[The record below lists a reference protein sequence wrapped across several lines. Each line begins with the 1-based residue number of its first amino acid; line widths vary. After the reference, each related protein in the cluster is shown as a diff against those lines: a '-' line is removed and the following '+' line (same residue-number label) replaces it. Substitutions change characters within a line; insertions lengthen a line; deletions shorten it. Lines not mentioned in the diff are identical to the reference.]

1 MKKYSLQIYKSN
13 GESTDIELRK
23 YQYNGSFMGERN
35 ITASISS
42 PVKIDWAVGDYV
54 VFRNEI
60 FRLRYIPP
68 VKKQARRGT
77 YGEGYIYDGI
87 VFSSIISQLMDVQFL
102 DYVSNDNKAHYTGL
116 SDFAFYVS
124 NNSLT
129 EFASRIMANIE
140 RVYGTGSWDVIVANK
155 GVVVKD
161 EEGNIIVE
169 GTSFEFDDQSISIT
183 SGTSI
188 YNAICLINTQ
198 LELNFLI
205 RVINGRNTIIL
216 GGSSI
221 ATAESLGYGKGRG
234 LKSIQQSHNNNE
246 QIVTRLHAYGS
257 SRNLPYRYYNKKY
270 NDKDKY
276 PKMFD
281 SNGNYLL
288 ESRYINK
295 LMLPYRCWVQ
305 NSNLW
310 DAFIQ
315 SSLVDV
321 IGVKEGE
328 VTFDGSDKDWD
339 EIYPSL
345 ENQSVNDWEVG
356 MTMYDSG
363 YRGYSE
369 TMQTRFLFYTKHMTS
384 YGRVIEEIKEIFT
397 LDTKKAEDKEQAKG
411 ILEDCRWAVTP
422 GKESY
427 YEEAM
432 NVIDEVWDGK
442 SWDYEY
448 NYAVKKTHKLTST
461 EKANI
466 KKHTYNGEGRL
477 DKFPSGVVINDNGVS
492 SDGSYTDGST
502 DTSGNVMNTTFEI
515 VIPQLGFDIEDWVAQ
530 DNSKA
535 TVSIK
540 TGMCSGREFPINSC
554 VAVDANDY
562 SKGWKLNLDRH
573 QDMEVNMIFPNSV
586 YKLSAGDEY
595 VLTGIYMPDTYVESA
610 ENRLYEQAVKYL
622 ADIDHTKYTYN
633 LDVDSKWM
641 YEHEKIANLLYEGC
655 SIVFNDFD
663 NGDTMEGVGD
673 LNIGEVS
680 VIATQV
686 TISFNEESLPKY
698 TITLSDDKHTAV
710 NLQEMISASVKSNTV
725 AYSNSI
731 SLLERKIN
739 DKLSKT
745 EQDVALELIT
755 FLKGI
760 KTAGIENDGVNITKG
775 LTELYDVIR
784 SNGFKNSMTAGTG
797 WQIDANGNAQVESIE
812 VRSYM
817 RVLELVMNRLSAEE
831 SEFVFTESGTVET
844 ATLNEDDGS
853 YTLVMRK
860 KTDKD
865 ITAFQEGDVLKGV
878 VNDLAEQ
885 GAVGV
890 KYYTSWVLVEEVDNA
905 TNSIKV
911 SVYEDKD
918 TPAKKN
924 FPPCDLMVL
933 HRWGNADETKKE
945 RQSCWYISSI
955 EKRIVML
962 DGVTKPIIDESNYAS
977 FYGLPFDMKNFMGY
991 SLNANQPYLYVRGA
1005 LLQDVCFID
1014 YKGQIV
1020 KQERYRGVWS
1030 QEVANNSD
1038 DPYIVKETTFDTV
1051 YHKNAKWQCTSTT
1064 ATTVEPSTSTTD
1076 WIRLTEEATGSDGKS
1091 AAKAYVASNDIA
1103 IPTDADGVVSEN
1115 FSIGNTFT
1123 LMVDGKKCTDL
1134 KVTMD
1139 GTPAT
1144 NAFKAQLN
1152 QLWLTISSSK
1162 GAELGL
1168 LAYTLH
1174 FTVKGVLDNVTY
1186 SDVVT
1191 ILVRPNRAGADGKN
1205 LTRVS
1210 NFYKWGASGKEAPS
1224 GDYTENNIPEHV
1236 EGLDYLWNYE
1246 VCYNDAGEPISTS
1259 EKTCI
1264 GNFARGIK
1272 SITEYYQIGTAEK
1285 PDKPISVDTI
1295 DASGWQTIM
1304 PSLTAEKRYLWNL
1317 EVVRF
1322 TDGTYSISEVHLA
1335 GAQGDSITIE
1345 QKLVY
1350 YAISASG
1357 TSTPPDAWFGDT
1369 IKEPTEEKP
1378 YLWTC
1383 VSIRYSDTTVVKY
1396 YTVARRGENG
1406 ASGRNLT
1413 KVVNYYKWGASGT
1426 QVPGGDYTENKIP
1439 KHVEGLDY
1447 LWNYEVCYSDNDVL
1461 SRSGETCIGY
1471 FPKNGEPG
1479 KDGKGIKSITEFY
1492 QVGTERKPAAI
1503 SISTDGTKVTIPSG
1517 WETTMGTTTPD
1528 NRYVWNQEV
1537 IEYSD
1542 STYSVTAVHLAGAQG
1557 EQGVKGDPGDNG
1569 EDGADGALPNLFGYD
1584 TKVECLAGHHNVVH
1598 TKTGFAVVLD
1608 SLSDD
1613 DTSSDKYCQLRIKN
1627 FTAGEGTYS
1636 VSGYITHSAG
1646 GKFEFDCGDVTP
1658 QTLTLTAN
1666 KRTRFAKKFELPKNS
1681 YKHIDFEFFRSGLI
1695 NVEELK
1701 IERTDNVVSEC
1712 TPFVT
1717 LAHDSITQKQNILL
1731 DTNFTK
1737 TSDRTIWSVFSGDIV
1752 ENAYNSL
1759 SAFHYKDTR
1768 SSSITTAVEILSQK
1782 FVGKLKPSTWY
1793 TLSMFTKV
1801 KGKVIP
1807 YIGSNVT
1814 RNEKQ
1819 TGKNKGLDAVLCD
1832 EYIVSSSNTTNTHQ
1846 LEESTEYK
1854 RHSITFLTAPDL
1866 TNADE
1871 RMYFYIWAQAEI
1883 YVTMLK
1889 LEECEKPTDWQLN
1902 EADRKGE
1909 KGDNGKTGKPLAG
1922 PTIWDSSVKYMSGK
1936 SDEAYQSIVINP
1948 KYPKQMYLCGYSHSG
1963 KEPSSQTSTS
1973 SVDTCTEDQPW
1984 VQVPY
1989 QDFVATKVLF
1999 AERGKI
2005 ENLDITNAT
2014 IQGTI
2019 TDMAVKTKAEWDAIT
2034 NALVPKADEG
2044 LTEYERNFQI
2054 VDPSKAGSYFIP
2066 TIDPTSSD
2074 NSATVYDRGPQIV
2087 FLPTYNPSTDYDII
2101 TSKITT
2107 SSTGKKRYNIPKYQT
2122 AGTHIRITK
2131 GGAPRQYLRWAYLE
2145 DAEYDRLW
2153 TSGNTNNRRTIR
2165 DIYNLGTLICADHK
2179 IFKVTDGYDTHGH
2192 DIQGAWYYGNSD
2204 YKHGRFNV
2212 NGTVARMLWL
2222 MPGQTVELV
2231 SQIEEIYNKKCL
2243 VWSVVNSSDFTAVN
2257 LNADLYNRSTTHEP
2271 IKFYGESSI
2280 LDPANAG
2287 GPGIWEDCFMAHR
2300 KIDNLSLGGV
2310 TKELPRLFINRNGST
2325 YDNGNPMADF
2335 YIP

>member
-641 YEHEKIANLLYEGC
+641 YEHEKVANLLYEGC

-844 ATLNEDDGS
+844 ATLNEDGS

-865 ITAFQEGDVLKGV
+865 ITAFQKGDVLKGV

-1030 QEVANNSD
+1030 QEVANSD

-1123 LMVDGKKCTDL
+1123 LMVDGKNCTNL

-1139 GTPAT
+1139 GSLSSSAP
-1144 NAFKAQLN
+1144 FKATLN
-1152 QLWLTISSSK
+1152 GLWLEISSSK
-1162 GAELGL
+1162 GTQFGS
-1168 LAYTLH
+1168 LAHTLH
-1174 FTVKGVLDNVTY
+1174 FTVTGTLDGGTY
-1186 SDVVT
+1186 SDIVT
-1191 ILVRPNRAGADGKN
+1191 ILVRPNKQ
-1205 LTRVS
+1205 
-1210 NFYKWGASGKEAPS
+1210 
-1224 GDYTENNIPEHV
+1224 
-1236 EGLDYLWNYE
+1236 
-1246 VCYNDAGEPISTS
+1246 GEKG
-1259 EKTCI
+1259 EQ
-1264 GNFARGIK
+1264 G
-1272 SITEYYQIGTAEK
+1272 EQ
-1285 PDKPISVDTI
+1285 
-1295 DASGWQTIM
+1295 
-1304 PSLTAEKRYLWNL
+1304 
-1317 EVVRF
+1317 
-1322 TDGTYSISEVHLA
+1322 
-1335 GAQGDSITIE
+1335 GAQGEKGEKGDKGE
-1345 QKLVY
+1345 QGLRGLQGLQGDRGEQGIAGTAGKDGIDGQTSWFHIKYSSV
-1350 YAISASG
+1350 ANPTSASQMTETPSTYIG
-1357 TSTPPDAWFGDT
+1357 TYVDFIEKDSTDPSKYQWHRFEGLQGEKGEQGIPGIGVDGKT
-1369 IKEPTEEKP
+1369 TYLHIK
-1378 YLWTC
+1378 
-1383 VSIRYSDTTVVKY
+1383 YSNDGGKTFTSNNGETV
-1396 YTVARRGENG
+1396 
-1406 ASGRNLT
+1406 
-1413 KVVNYYKWGASGT
+1413 
-1426 QVPGGDYTENKIP
+1426 GDYIGVCT
-1439 KHVEGLDY
+1439 DY
-1447 LWNYEVCYSDNDVL
+1447 VHDDPTYVSAYTWSK
-1461 SRSGETCIGY
+1461 T
-1471 FPKNGEPG
+1471 KGEPG
-1479 KDGKGIKSITEFY
+1479 KDGADGI
-1492 QVGTERKPAAI
+1492 
-1503 SISTDGTKVTIPSG
+1503 
-1517 WETTMGTTTPD
+1517 
-1528 NRYVWNQEV
+1528 
-1537 IEYSD
+1537 
-1542 STYSVTAVHLAGAQG
+1542 
-1557 EQGVKGDPGDNG
+1557 
-1569 EDGADGALPNLFGYD
+1569 DGADGALPNLFGYD
-1584 TKVECLAGHHNVVH
+1584 TKVECLVGHHNVVH

-1608 SLSDD
+1608 SISDD
-1613 DTSSDKYCQLRIKN
+1613 YTSSDKYCQLRIKD

-1636 VSGYITHSAG
+1636 ISGYITHGGG
-1646 GKFEFDCGDVTP
+1646 GKFEFDCGDVAP
-1658 QTLTLTAN
+1658 QTMTLTAN
-1666 KRTRFAKKFELPKNS
+1666 KRTRFGRKFVLPKNS
-1681 YKHIDFEFFRSGLI
+1681 LKHIDFEFYKSGLI

-1701 IERTDNVVSEC
+1701 IERTDDAVSEC

-2034 NALVPKADEG
+2034 NALVPNADKG

-2107 SSTGKKRYNIPKYQT
+2107 SDTGKKRYNIPKYQT

-2145 DAEYDRLW
+2145 DAEYDRRW
-2153 TSGNTNNRRTIR
+2153 TSGNDSNRQTIR

-2204 YKHGRFNV
+2204 YKHGRFSI
-2212 NGTVARMLWL
+2212 NGTVARLLWL

-2257 LNADLYNRSTTHEP
+2257 VNADLYNRSDTYEP
-2271 IKFYGESSI
+2271 IKFHGESSI

-2287 GPGIWEDCFMAHR
+2287 GSGIWEDCFMAHR
-2300 KIDNLSLGGV
+2300 KIDNLLLGGV

>member
-1 MKKYSLQIYKSN
+1 MVREYSKALISSYMKIYDAEKIEIADVPVTKNAKHEQELMKSDYIRLEWSQEEYMSLPVGAYIEHEGVKYSLFEQYVPDNN
-13 GESTDIELRK
+13 GGV
-23 YQYNGSFMGERN
+23 YQYKPEFQHPMMLLAHTPCLLTTRDSVGKEIKQTDWAYTGILSTILGRLQSVIYDQLGIMLTFKTNFKPTTDVEESATCTFSGVDIISAFSEVCNQFGGIEYHIDWDSKTVWFGDIFLGDEVSLEEGGNVGMASKSTNAKDYANYFIVRGGTRN
-35 ITASISS
+35 ITNKTASGDNVQSDS
-42 PVKIDWAVGDYV
+42 RLLIDDIDKRANEEQPKVQKVLIFDHIYPQLDLYVYNVRKRVRRLKDEDKQYV
-54 VFRNEI
+54 V
-60 FRLRYIPP
+60 
-68 VKKQARRGT
+68 K
-77 YGEGYIYDGI
+77 
-87 VFSSIISQLMDVQFL
+87 S
-102 DYVSNDNKAHYTGL
+102 
-116 SDFAFYVS
+116 
-124 NNSLT
+124 
-129 EFASRIMANIE
+129 
-140 RVYGTGSWDVIVANK
+140 
-155 GVVVKD
+155 
-161 EEGNIIVE
+161 
-169 GTSFEFDDQSISIT
+169 
-183 SGTSI
+183 
-188 YNAICLINTQ
+188 YNAD
-198 LELNFLI
+198 
-205 RVINGRNTIIL
+205 
-216 GGSSI
+216 GSV
-221 ATAESLGYGKGRG
+221 AEYKTYA
-234 LKSIQQSHNNNE
+234 
-246 QIVTRLHAYGS
+246 VYYMRLAY
-257 SRNLPYRYYNKKY
+257 
-270 NDKDKY
+270 
-276 PKMFD
+276 
-281 SNGNYLL
+281 
-288 ESRYINK
+288 
-295 LMLPYRCWVQ
+295 
-305 NSNLW
+305 
-310 DAFIQ
+310 
-315 SSLVDV
+315 
-321 IGVKEGE
+321 KEGE
-328 VTFDGSDKDWD
+328 AWKDYTINNPSDDIVAGKKLTASF
-339 EIYPSL
+339 EPNEKGTHSELAGREYELIYHKADKTIIANPTI
-345 ENQSVNDWEVG
+345 G
-356 MTMYDSG
+356 DSG
-363 YRGYSE
+363 VNILAGDYEIVFEQDGDLIIPNVDTLQPWGNSTPDDTCDKVVLYNIVMSDEYIANAKVR
-369 TMQTRFLFYTKHMTS
+369 LA
-384 YGRVIEEIKEIFT
+384 EEAEKEIMRQYTDKTNYTVHSNPIEFAKRDPGLSIGRAVRYRT
-397 LDTKKAEDKEQAKG
+397 LSGEVMSTRINRLSTQLDYPIEQEITLGNAVIKGNTQQLKEDVKSISVAIDVNESSATRINSMLNSAMRELMEYDAHLLHKDRDDETAYKLTMGELLVKG
-411 ILEDCRWAVTP
+411 IA
-422 GKESY
+422 K
-427 YEEAM
+427 
-432 NVIDEVWDGK
+432 I
-442 SWDYEY
+442 
-448 NYAVKKTHKLTST
+448 
-461 EKANI
+461 
-466 KKHTYNGEGRL
+466 
-477 DKFPSGVVINDNGVS
+477 
-492 SDGSYTDGST
+492 
-502 DTSGNVMNTTFEI
+502 
-515 VIPQLGFDIEDWVAQ
+515 
-530 DNSKA
+530 
-535 TVSIK
+535 
-540 TGMCSGREFPINSC
+540 
-554 VAVDANDY
+554 
-562 SKGWKLNLDRH
+562 
-573 QDMEVNMIFPNSV
+573 
-586 YKLSAGDEY
+586 LS
-595 VLTGIYMPDTYVESA
+595 
-610 ENRLYEQAVKYL
+610 N
-622 ADIDHTKYTYN
+622 
-633 LDVDSKWM
+633 
-641 YEHEKIANLLYEGC
+641 
-655 SIVFNDFD
+655 
-663 NGDTMEGVGD
+663 
-673 LNIGEVS
+673 VS
-680 VIATQV
+680 VGGKVST
-686 TISFNEESLPKY
+686 N
-698 TITLSDDKHTAV
+698 
-710 NLQEMISASVKSNTV
+710 
-725 AYSNSI
+725 
-731 SLLERKIN
+731 R
-739 DKLSKT
+739 
-745 EQDVALELIT
+745 
-755 FLKGI
+755 
-760 KTAGIENDGVNITKG
+760 IENDGDNITHG
-775 LTELYDVIR
+775 VTELFKEIK
-784 SNGFKNSMTAGTG
+784 SNGFKNSMTAGSG
-797 WQIDANGNAQVESIE
+797 WQIDKNGNAQVESIE

-844 ATLNEDDGS
+844 ATLNEDGS

-865 ITAFQEGDVLKGV
+865 ITAFQKGDVLKGV

-1030 QEVANNSD
+1030 QEVANSD

-1584 TKVECLAGHHNVVH
+1584 TKVECLVGHHNVVH

-1608 SLSDD
+1608 SISDD
-1613 DTSSDKYCQLRIKN
+1613 YTSSDKYCQLRIKD

-1636 VSGYITHSAG
+1636 ISGYITHGGG
-1646 GKFEFDCGDVTP
+1646 GKFEFDCGDVAP
-1658 QTLTLTAN
+1658 QTMTLTAN
-1666 KRTRFAKKFELPKNS
+1666 KRTRFGRKFVLPKNS
-1681 YKHIDFEFFRSGLI
+1681 YKHIDFEFYKSGLI

-1832 EYIVSSSNTTNTHQ
+1832 EYIVSTSNTTNTHQ

-1922 PTIWDSSVKYMSGK
+1922 PTMWDSSVWYMSGK
-1936 SDEAYQSIVINP
+1936 GDNEAYQSIVINP
-1948 KYPKQMYLCGYSHSG
+1948 KNQKQMYLCGYSHSG
-1963 KEPSSQTSTS
+1963 KEPSSTTSTS
-1973 SVDTCTEDQPW
+1973 SVDTCTPDKPW
-1984 VQVPY
+1984 VQVAY

-2034 NALVPKADEG
+2034 NALVPNADKG

-2107 SSTGKKRYNIPKYQT
+2107 SDTGKKRYNIPKYQT

-2145 DAEYDRLW
+2145 DAEYDRRW
-2153 TSGNTNNRRTIR
+2153 TSGNDSNRQTIR

-2204 YKHGRFNV
+2204 YKHGRFSI
-2212 NGTVARMLWL
+2212 NGTVARLLWL

-2257 LNADLYNRSTTHEP
+2257 VNADLYNRSDTYEP
-2271 IKFYGESSI
+2271 IKFHGESSI

-2287 GPGIWEDCFMAHR
+2287 GSGIWEDCFMAHR
-2300 KIDNLSLGGV
+2300 KIDNLLLGGV